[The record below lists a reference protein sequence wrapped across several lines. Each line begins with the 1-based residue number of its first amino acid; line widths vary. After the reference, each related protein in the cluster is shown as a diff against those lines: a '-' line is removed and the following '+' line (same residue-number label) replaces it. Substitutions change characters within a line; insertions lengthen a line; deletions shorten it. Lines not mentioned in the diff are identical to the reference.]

1 MVSMTTLEF
10 KNVSFSY
17 GVKRFIEQIS
27 FSVAEGELV
36 GLMGPNG
43 SGKST
48 ILKLA
53 AGLLSPQK
61 GNVIVEKRSIGSYRG
76 KERAKLVAYL
86 PQTLDL
92 QAPFRVG
99 ELVRMGEYQQECSQA
114 LGAEEALQ
122 IVGLDGRAKTHLAEL
137 SGGERRRAYIAMTLV
152 QGARVLLLD
161 EPLASLDIK
170 YQFDLYNLLKDI
182 TRVKGVSVFMSLH
195 DIGMGAMMDRLLL
208 VKNGAVISEGE
219 PDNVLTDEIVQ
230 NAYDIKNDSIGIYM
244 ATNRTVCHALGG
256 RQPAVTEVRTT

>member
-1 MVSMTTLEF
+1 LLLQEIISMTKLEF
-10 KNVSFSY
+10 ENVTFSY
-17 GVKRFIEQIS
+17 CSKRFMEQMS

-43 SGKST
+43 AGKST

-61 GNVIVEKRSIGSYRG
+61 GRVMVGKRAIGSYCG

-86 PQTLDL
+86 PQILDL

-99 ELVRMGEYQQECSQA
+99 ELVRMGAYPYERSQA
-114 LGAEEALQ
+114 LTFEEAIH
-122 IVGLDGRAKTHLAEL
+122 IVGLHGKAKTHLSEL
-137 SGGERRRAYIAMTLV
+137 SGGERRRAYVAMTLV

-170 YQFDLYNLLKDI
+170 YQFDLYRLLKDI
-182 TRVKGVSVFMSLH
+182 VREKGVSVFMSLH
-195 DIGMGAMMDRLLL
+195 DIGMGAMLDRVIL
-208 VKNGAVISEGE
+208 VKEGQVVIQGDPGS
-219 PDNVLTDEIVQ
+219 VLTDEIVQ
-230 NAYDIKNDSIGIYM
+230 DAFDLNESIDIYM
-244 ATNRTVCHALGG
+244 ETNRTVCHAL
-256 RQPAVTEVRTT
+256 AVAACKKGM

>member
-1 MVSMTTLEF
+1 MTILEF
-10 KNVSFSY
+10 ANVTFSY
-17 GVKRFIEQIS
+17 GSNRFIDHMS
-27 FSVAEGELV
+27 FTAAEGELV

-53 AGLLSPQK
+53 AGLLTPQN
-61 GNVIVEKRSIGSYRG
+61 GSVMVEKRPIGSHNG

-86 PQTLDL
+86 PQALDL

-99 ELVRMGEYQQECSQA
+99 ELVRMGMYPQEGSQA
-114 LGAEEALQ
+114 PTVEEALH
-122 IVGLDGRAKTHLAEL
+122 IVGLHGKAKTHLAEL

-170 YQFDLYNLLKDI
+170 YQFDLYRLLKNI

-195 DIGMGAMMDRLLL
+195 DIGMGAMLDRLIL
-208 VKNGAVISEGE
+208 VTEGRVISEGV
-219 PDNVLTDEIVQ
+219 PGDVLTDETVQ
-230 NAYDIKNDSIGIYM
+230 DAYDLKNDSIGIYL
-244 ATNRTVCHALGG
+244 ATNRTMCHAL
-256 RQPAVTEVRTT
+256 AVDRLR